1 MKILIISANTLP
13 ASPAGPAY
21 MAGAALRG
29 GHTVEVFE
37 TLFSTDVVNDIDEH
51 VRQFNPD
58 VIGISI
64 RLVNG
69 YVVDELAKDFE
80 LGIRPF
86 DARPMVKGMVD
97 RIKQRSDAQIVLGG
111 PGFNYFGQNWL
122 EYLDLDY
129 GLRGEADHAFPLFLE
144 RLEEGADINSV
155 PGCIYRQNGRIHK
168 IPRDLVADL
177 DSTAFPAY
185 ELFNLARYRE
195 YGISPA
201 ITSKRGCAFGCT
213 FCPYSSLEGTRYR
226 LKSPGR
232 VVDEIEQVLRVGDSP
247 MIIFCENSFNVPK
260 SHAEAIC
267 HEILARKL
275 SVCWGTGALK
285 PLKITDEFIQL
296 MRAAGCEYIN
306 IAIESASST
315 MLKGMNRRY
324 KVDDV
329 REALNCFARS
339 DMPYGISLMFGC
351 PGETPETI
359 AETLEVIDSFP
370 VPPDGV
376 WVTIGICLWTERQ
389 AVVEDARQAGQ
400 LVDDEVA
407 YEEICRITAFRLLWL
422 RDSTAQRRGVDRSI
436 RPGLHESGHV
446 VPRGAGGGGAFSD
459 RWRAH

>member
-1 MKILIISANTLP
+1 MLP
-13 ASPAGPAY
+13 TSPTGPAY
-21 MAGAALRG
+21 MAGAALRAG
-29 GHTVEVFE
+29 NTVEVFE
-37 TLFSTDVVNDIDEH
+37 TLFSADVANDIDKQIC
-51 VRQFNPD
+51 QFNPD

-80 LGIRPF
+80 FGIRPF
-86 DARPMVKGMVD
+86 DARPMVKDMVD

-111 PGFNYFGQNWL
+111 PGFNYFGPNWL
-122 EYLDLDY
+122 AYLDLDY
-129 GLRGEADHAFPLFLE
+129 GLRGEADHTFPLFLE
-144 RLEEGADINSV
+144 RLEEGADINGV

-168 IPRDLVADL
+168 IPRDLVSDL

-226 LKSPGR
+226 LKSPAR
-232 VVDEIEQVLRVGDSP
+232 VVDEIEHVLRVDDPS
-247 MIIFCENSFNVPK
+247 MIVFCENSFNVPK
-260 SHAEAIC
+260 SHAESIC

-275 SVCWGTGALK
+275 DIRWGTGALK

-296 MRAAGCEYIN
+296 MRAAGCDYIN
-306 IAIESASST
+306 IAIESASSI

-329 REALNCFARS
+329 CEALTCFARS

-370 VPPDGV
+370 IPPNGV

-389 AVVEDARQAGQ
+389 KVVEDARQAGQ
-400 LVDDEVA
+400 LFNDTELFEGA
-407 YEEICRITAFRLLWL
+407 YYMSPDLPETYMLELI
-422 RDSTAQRRGVDRSI
+422 
-436 RPGLHESGHV
+436 
-446 VPRGAGGGGAFSD
+446 GALSSRKGFTVQVNKAYPT
-459 RWRAH
+459 HKH

>member
-1 MKILIISANTLP
+1 MKVLIISANTLP
-13 ASPAGPAY
+13 ASPTGPAY
-21 MAGAALRG
+21 MAGAALRA

-37 TLFSTDVVNDIDEH
+37 TLFSTEVANDIDRH
-51 VRQFNPD
+51 IRQFNPD

-80 LGIRPF
+80 FGIRSF
-86 DARPMVKGMVD
+86 DARPMVKEMVD
-97 RIKQRSDAQIVLGG
+97 SIKQLSDAQIVLGG
-111 PGFNYFGQNWL
+111 PGFNYFGPNWL
-122 EYLDLDY
+122 EYLELDY
-129 GLRGEADHAFPLFLE
+129 GLRGEADYAFPWFLE

-168 IPRDLVADL
+168 FPRDLVADL

-185 ELFNLARYRE
+185 ELFDLARYRE
-195 YGISPA
+195 NGISPA

-226 LKSPGR
+226 LKSPAR
-232 VVDEIEQVLRVGDSP
+232 VVDEIEHVLRVADSQ
-247 MIIFCENSFNVPK
+247 MIVFCENSFNVPK

-267 HEILARKL
+267 HKILERKL
-275 SVCWGTGALK
+275 DVRWGTGALK

-296 MRAAGCEYIN
+296 IRAAGCDYIN

-315 MLKGMNRRY
+315 MLNSMNRRY

-329 REALNCFARS
+329 RGALDCFARS
-339 DMPYGISLMFGC
+339 DLPYGISLMFGC
-351 PGETPETI
+351 PGETPDTI

-389 AVVEDARQAGQ
+389 SVVEDAREAGQ
-400 LVDDEVA
+400 LADDADLFEGA
-407 YEEICRITAFRLLWL
+407 YYMSPDLPKTFMLELIGSLSSHEGYTVQVNKAY
-422 RDSTAQRRGVDRSI
+422 ST
-436 RPGLHESGHV
+436 HEHQ
-446 VPRGAGGGGAFSD
+446 AN
-459 RWRAH
+459 

>member
-1 MKILIISANTLP
+1 MKVLIISANTLP
-13 ASPAGPAY
+13 ASPTGPTY
-21 MAGAALRG
+21 MAGAALRA

-37 TLFSTDVVNDIDEH
+37 TLFSTDVANDIEGLIG
-51 VRQFNPD
+51 QFIPD

-80 LGIRPF
+80 FGIRPF
-86 DARPMVKGMVD
+86 DARPMVKDMVD
-97 RIKQRSDAQIVLGG
+97 RIKQHSNAQIVLGG
-111 PGFNYFGQNWL
+111 PGFNYFGPNWL

-129 GLRGEADHAFPLFLE
+129 GLRGEADHTFPLFLE
-144 RLEEGADINSV
+144 RLEKGADIHSV
-155 PGCIYRQNGRIHK
+155 PGCIYRQNGRTHK
-168 IPRDLVADL
+168 TPRDLVADL

-185 ELFNLARYRE
+185 ELFDLARYRE

-226 LKSPGR
+226 LKSPAR
-232 VVDEIEQVLRVGDSP
+232 VVDEIEHVLRVGDPP

-275 SVCWGTGALK
+275 DVRWGTGALK
-285 PLKITDEFIQL
+285 PLKITKDFIQL
-296 MRAAGCEYIN
+296 MGAAGCDYIN

-324 KVDDV
+324 KVSDV
-329 REALNCFARS
+329 SEALNCFARS
-339 DMPYGISLMFGC
+339 DIPYGISLMFGC

-370 VPPDGV
+370 IPPDGV

-400 LVDDEVA
+400 LVDDAELFEGA
-407 YEEICRITAFRLLWL
+407 YYMSPDLPETYMLELISALSSRKGYTVQVNKAYA
-422 RDSTAQRRGVDRSI
+422 T
-436 RPGLHESGHV
+436 HEYQ
-446 VPRGAGGGGAFSD
+446 AN
-459 RWRAH
+459 

>member
-86 DARPMVKGMVD
+86 DARPMVRGMVD
-97 RIKQRSDAQIVLGG
+97 RIKQTSDAQIVLGG

-185 ELFNLARYRE
+185 ELFNLAHYRE

-232 VVDEIEQVLRVGDSP
+232 VVDEIEQVLRVSDSP

-275 SVCWGTGALK
+275 SVRWGTGALK

-296 MRAAGCEYIN
+296 MRAAGCDYIN

-329 REALNCFARS
+329 REALDCFARS

-400 LVDDEVA
+400 LVDDAELFEGA
-407 YEEICRITAFRLLWL
+407 YYMSPDLPETYMLELIGSLSSREGYTVQVNKAY
-422 RDSTAQRRGVDRSI
+422 ST
-436 RPGLHESGHV
+436 HEYHG
-446 VPRGAGGGGAFSD
+446 
-459 RWRAH
+459 